1 MLDKSI
7 YVHLDDAE
15 TTTISFVGGYFN
27 PTKGFIVMSID
38 SELKVI
44 ISNVNQAMDIL
55 AAAHAAYDI
64 LLAKEFVTSS

>member
-55 AAAHAAYDI
+55 LRRMPHMIYCSPKN
-64 LLAKEFVTSS
+64 L

>member
-7 YVHLDDAE
+7 FVHLDDAE
-15 TTTISFVGGYFN
+15 PITVSFVGGCLN
-27 PTKGFIVMSID
+27 PTRGFIVMSID

-44 ISNVNQAMDIL
+44 IANVNQAMDIL
-55 AAAHAAYDI
+55 AAAHDAYDI